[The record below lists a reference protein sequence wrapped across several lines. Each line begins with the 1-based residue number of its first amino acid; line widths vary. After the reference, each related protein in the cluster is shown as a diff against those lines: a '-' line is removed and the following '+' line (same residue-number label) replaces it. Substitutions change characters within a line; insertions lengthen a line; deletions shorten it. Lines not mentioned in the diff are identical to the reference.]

1 MERRELQIVLEII
14 LEINPRKGV
23 YLYDLWNRLGKI
35 ERLVYDDYDDVLT
48 PDMTI
53 AEGVATTLDSIADA
67 INERPDKCGEYK
79 DVYDA
84 FVAEVETFIERYSL
98 SKAITKCQDAGSNE
112 WRELLDR
119 AGKLQ
124 YKIVKPME
132 SPPRPIS
139 SHIEHAIVV
148 AENAV
153 SKNPDKYGKYAEEL
167 ASLKADVEAYIEKY
181 GGD

>member
-1 MERRELQIVLEII
+1 MWVKAQK
-14 LEINPRKGV
+14 INSLISG
-23 YLYDLWNRLGKI
+23 
-35 ERLVYDDYDDVLT
+35 EAET
-48 PDMTI
+48 PEMTP
-53 AEGVATTLDSIADA
+53 AEGVATTLDSISDA
-67 INERPDKCGEYK
+67 INERPDKYGKYK

-84 FVAEVETFIERYSL
+84 FVAEVETFIEKYSL
-98 SKAITKCQDAGSNE
+98 SKAITKCRNAGSNE

-119 AGKLQ
+119 AGKLR

-167 ASLKADVEAYIEKY
+167 ASLKADVEAFIEKY